1 MATKYYDEM
10 LGKWVI
16 CGTNQALEVN
26 IVDVSDNFDSNNV
39 EGALR
44 EIATTVNENESKVES
59 IKKQLESLDEDFKY
73 HLENH
78 PSGGGGGGGG
88 GGAMPTLTST
98 FEDNQIIQEGASVE
112 IPIFF
117 SSPNLGEGIAYIVVN
132 GVEVGNQTIKQG
144 NNLITVSNFSSMKN
158 TVAIYAKDRAG
169 LMSNQLSWNV
179 ICGGLSMEIT
189 FDSNVDYSID
199 DKIIMQFDVTSEST
213 EDIILH
219 MTIDSNITEH
229 LVEIGYNEFEFKG
242 LSVGVHTVSFYLAS
256 GVYKTEVYNYNIVVV
271 DGANLYVSSTFNVN
285 EEITYGVPVNI
296 PYRISKLST
305 ELFRVIFSIDGEV
318 DKEVSVNAG
327 SYYWTIPNL
336 SIGQHTLKIEASS
349 DVGEY
354 SFIELVVT
362 VAEGEY
368 TPVEPITQGLLAWF
382 DATTKSNQD
391 VDKNIWND
399 KSGNGTMAYLHN
411 FNYFSNGWVDGA
423 LKCDGDSYV
432 EIDMTPYAD
441 NVRLGSTIDILF
453 SAKNIGIEEAR
464 VLDYTQRENPYKG
477 IYVNILESKLTS
489 LTNTG
494 SVSLNEDVE
503 TRLTFV
509 IDRANKFAK
518 IYVNAVLSRAFYL
531 SDSGSGTSATYE
543 DFSHMEKIYLNSRK
557 GEDLFG
563 DCTIKQLR
571 VYSRAL
577 NDDEIVQNHI
587 ADIKDL
593 KQQKE
598 KYDFNY
604 NNHSTPEL
612 RFYGDM
618 ENMTDQVFKT
628 MRVKYT
634 SPNEEEYGQ
643 SFDQPYCQVRWQG
656 TSSIQYVLKNFQI
669 YLRDENMTDWY
680 YTPFKDGAKEHI
692 LTFKCDYMESSH
704 ANNVG
709 IAKFVNDCIYDS
721 KTPPQQADSKLRTT
735 ITGFPVL
742 LYINDEFYCAGNLN
756 LDRFSVNSLG
766 LNEAFP
772 NALSYEVSA
781 NTDTTAGAFVP
792 WSAESGKPEIDYLK
806 SDFECR
812 YPENRVQGD
821 DNFAE
826 LKRLIDWV
834 GYATDD
840 MFKEQFSQYLNLE
853 YCIRYYLTVL
863 MFGMVDNLGK
873 NMMLNTWDGRIWY
886 PTFYDCDTSTSLDN
900 TGFMKFDCDIEM
912 EANVFNTSNSNL
924 WVKLRRVFA
933 ADIEAHYA
941 LMRQSR
947 FTEENIMKYLYDEQI
962 SQIPEILYNRDAQ
975 TKYLNFGAQYL
986 YACHG
991 SREQQI
997 KRWIHER
1004 LLFMDSLMN
1013 YAVSGSDFITV
1024 RANKLGYVY
1033 FDIQVFSP
1041 QYFSIKF
1048 RDEANNTGLITKRV
1062 GRGETVRF
1070 DYNLPTATDQEIVI
1084 YYGRNIKDLGDMT
1097 NLQPTTLL
1105 LGNATRL
1112 TRVICSSQYLINA
1125 SISDCKM
1132 LQHIDLHD
1140 SVLLGTGEGAQQT
1153 LDVSACT
1160 NLKYINIYGTQ
1171 LTALYTNT
1179 SGGNIEEIYY
1189 PYSIQ
1194 TVIVQNQPRLKSIG
1208 IPIYYTGKITNE
1220 DNIYADRLVDVNIV
1234 NCDNVTSLVTNY
1246 YDEMMEVPTFIGVSR
1261 ARFFSISNSLL
1272 NAEKI
1277 DLSHS
1282 SNMESL
1288 TLDSMYQLKEINFD
1302 DISPYNAQTSN
1313 LSNVV
1318 ITNCPNVE
1326 TLTFNQNTIDGEDS
1340 LGVAF
1345 ATGMTLDLSNL
1356 YNLKTIRSNVGVK
1369 GLTKLIVPKS
1379 VTTLVFDYPSAITY
1393 SQTNSDILNIWSV
1406 DCNHEEDDFTGIDLL
1421 NMDVITDFSMG
1432 SLTRINNAIN
1442 LNIKIT
1448 NTFPYFNYFKTDD
1461 YFKPEGT
1468 VDISEYRGS
1477 LDSLFKG
1484 VDLNKLNIICTE
1496 PLPHTSAKHMFAF
1509 ATAHDV
1515 DVLNRLF
1522 ELMPNVID
1530 FSYMFYNGFLTHAP
1544 YIPLRA
1550 QNVSYMFYGN
1560 ATMISTPSNWT
1571 LTYPIV
1577 PLSDY
1582 CYTGCVG
1589 ITTIDDKPGS
1599 IDVIP
1604 TNWGGYD
1611 RENITVSGE
1620 YLEINNTLEREF
1632 ALFTAAGQTLHNIVP
1647 EIGQTDIVTT
1657 SKLSQD
1663 VGEGLTDNVLISDGS
1678 IPYGVLEGLTLVNLA
1693 SERRS
1698 GLLKTS
1704 QETHLVSSIVNEN
1717 FKTDTEKPL
1726 PIMNLEGRTLI
1737 NLTPKGET
1745 PLLSDGGK
1753 ETYRIDNTL
1762 SQNVVL
1768 DNRKMIS
1775 SKIYGE
1781 TIENIVTSDTNRTPL
1796 LTLDNNNPTKQLNDI
1811 IKEMNS
1817 ESGKNIRVLY
1827 DEPFKSAILK
1837 GNTKYRDIDTGDILD
1852 EFDETKNLKL
1862 ISCKMPVL
1870 TTVGK
1875 NLFDIN
1881 KFKSIG
1887 IDEQG
1892 YYIPLKFV
1900 DNDAAKATLKL
1911 KPNTKYVVT
1920 GTYIYT
1926 GTSRF
1931 NFRINDGAYQNL
1943 NTTFD
1948 TDATGVTNI
1957 KIGSNNVVISDPS
1970 KVEKIM
1976 IVESALKDTY
1986 EPFKSNILTVNE
1998 DVTLRSNGDIC
2009 DELNLLTGQLT
2020 QRIGEDGVVLS
2031 QEVVKTVDLM
2041 INNEY
2046 GGVLKEIVPFENG
2059 HISVSSD
2066 VLTPILEYRMA
2077 TNNYFELPSL
2087 QSNTTYTLRY
2097 DGIDIDGY
2105 LGGSTFNARDEMTLT
2120 TQATDNSLYINS
2132 FVNEVMLLNGDCT
2145 NKDVPYFN
2153 DEPSKSVNAT
2163 EIIVKPI
2170 GQPVFGKGG
2179 KK

>member
-1 MATKYYDEM
+1 M
-10 LGKWVI
+10 
-16 CGTNQALEVN
+16 
-26 IVDVSDNFDSNNV
+26 
-39 EGALR
+39 
-44 EIATTVNENESKVES
+44 
-59 IKKQLESLDEDFKY
+59 
-73 HLENH
+73 
-78 PSGGGGGGGG
+78 
-88 GGAMPTLTST
+88 
-98 FEDNQIIQEGASVE
+98 
-112 IPIFF
+112 
-117 SSPNLGEGIAYIVVN
+117 
-132 GVEVGNQTIKQG
+132 
-144 NNLITVSNFSSMKN
+144 
-158 TVAIYAKDRAG
+158 
-169 LMSNQLSWNV
+169 
-179 ICGGLSMEIT
+179 
-189 FDSNVDYSID
+189 
-199 DKIIMQFDVTSEST
+199 
-213 EDIILH
+213 
-219 MTIDSNITEH
+219 
-229 LVEIGYNEFEFKG
+229 
-242 LSVGVHTVSFYLAS
+242 
-256 GVYKTEVYNYNIVVV
+256 
-271 DGANLYVSSTFNVN
+271 
-285 EEITYGVPVNI
+285 
-296 PYRISKLST
+296 
-305 ELFRVIFSIDGEV
+305 
-318 DKEVSVNAG
+318 
-327 SYYWTIPNL
+327 
-336 SIGQHTLKIEASS
+336 
-349 DVGEY
+349 
-354 SFIELVVT
+354 
-362 VAEGEY
+362 
-368 TPVEPITQGLLAWF
+368 
-382 DATTKSNQD
+382 
-391 VDKNIWND
+391 
-399 KSGNGTMAYLHN
+399 
-411 FNYFSNGWVDGA
+411 
-423 LKCDGDSYV
+423 
-432 EIDMTPYAD
+432 
-441 NVRLGSTIDILF
+441 
-453 SAKNIGIEEAR
+453 
-464 VLDYTQRENPYKG
+464 
-477 IYVNILESKLTS
+477 
-489 LTNTG
+489 
-494 SVSLNEDVE
+494 
-503 TRLTFV
+503 
-509 IDRANKFAK
+509 
-518 IYVNAVLSRAFYL
+518 
-531 SDSGSGTSATYE
+531 
-543 DFSHMEKIYLNSRK
+543 
-557 GEDLFG
+557 
-563 DCTIKQLR
+563 
-571 VYSRAL
+571 
-577 NDDEIVQNHI
+577 
-587 ADIKDL
+587 
-593 KQQKE
+593 
-598 KYDFNY
+598 
-604 NNHSTPEL
+604 
-612 RFYGDM
+612 
-618 ENMTDQVFKT
+618 
-628 MRVKYT
+628 
-634 SPNEEEYGQ
+634 
-643 SFDQPYCQVRWQG
+643 
-656 TSSIQYVLKNFQI
+656 
-669 YLRDENMTDWY
+669 
-680 YTPFKDGAKEHI
+680 
-692 LTFKCDYMESSH
+692 
-704 ANNVG
+704 
-709 IAKFVNDCIYDS
+709 
-721 KTPPQQADSKLRTT
+721 
-735 ITGFPVL
+735 
-742 LYINDEFYCAGNLN
+742 
-756 LDRFSVNSLG
+756 
-766 LNEAFP
+766 
-772 NALSYEVSA
+772 
-781 NTDTTAGAFVP
+781 
-792 WSAESGKPEIDYLK
+792 
-806 SDFECR
+806 
-812 YPENRVQGD
+812 
-821 DNFAE
+821 
-826 LKRLIDWV
+826 
-834 GYATDD
+834 
-840 MFKEQFSQYLNLE
+840 
-853 YCIRYYLTVL
+853 
-863 MFGMVDNLGK
+863 
-873 NMMLNTWDGRIWY
+873 
-886 PTFYDCDTSTSLDN
+886 CDTSTSLDN

-975 TKYLNFGAQYL
+975 TKYLDFGAQYL

-1013 YAVSGSDFITV
+1013 YTVSGSDFITV

-1220 DNIYADRLVDVNIV
+1220 DNIYADKLVDVNIV

-1246 YDEMMEVPTFIGVSR
+1246 YDEMMEVPIFIGVSR

-1288 TLDSMYQLKEINFD
+1288 TLDSMYQLREINFD

-1393 SQTNSDILNIWSV
+1393 TQTNSDILNIWSV
-1406 DCNHEEDDFTGIDLL
+1406 DCNHEEDNFTGIDLL

-1632 ALFTAAGQTLHNIVP
+1632 TLFTAAGQTLHNIVP
-1647 EIGQTDIVTT
+1647 EIGQTEIVTT
-1657 SKLSQD
+1657 NKLSQD
-1663 VGEGLTDNVLISDGS
+1663 IGEGLTDNILISDGS

-1737 NLTPKGET
+1737 NLAPKGET

-1775 SKIYGE
+1775 SKIYGD
-1781 TIENIVTSDTNRTPL
+1781 TIKNLVTSDTNRTPL
-1796 LTLDNNNPTKQLNDI
+1796 LTLDQINPSKQLNDI
-1811 IKEMNS
+1811 IEEMNS

-1827 DEPFKSAILK
+1827 DEPFKSAILC
-1837 GNTKYRDIDTGDILD
+1837 GSTKYKDVDTDEIL
-1852 EFDETKNLKL
+1852 ETFEEGRNLEL
-1862 ISCKMPVL
+1862 VSVKMPVL
-1870 TTVGK
+1870 TTSNEDG
-1875 NLFDIN
+1875 
-1881 KFKSIG
+1881 
-1887 IDEQG
+1887 
-1892 YYIPLKFV
+1892 
-1900 DNDAAKATLKL
+1900 
-1911 KPNTKYVVT
+1911 TKT
-1920 GTYIYT
+1920 
-1926 GTSRF
+1926 
-1931 NFRINDGAYQNL
+1931 
-1943 NTTFD
+1943 
-1948 TDATGVTNI
+1948 
-1957 KIGSNNVVISDPS
+1957 
-1970 KVEKIM
+1970 
-1976 IVESALKDTY
+1976 
-1986 EPFKSNILTVNE
+1986 NILTVNE
-1998 DVTLRSNGDIC
+1998 EVELRGIGDVQ
-2009 DELNLLTGQLT
+2009 DELDCLTGEVT
-2020 QRIGEDGVVLS
+2020 QRIGEIVFDGGDDEEWNAWLTEDTMIVWTLPKSFVNLINPISDRYIGSTAYGKTEEMFAVHSDDTRHIQLRLFKTTARNINELKIYLQSNPITVKYVLES
-2031 QEVVKTVDLM
+2031 PTIKTVDLT

-2097 DGIDIDGY
+2097 DGTNTNGY
-2105 LGGSTFNARDEMTLT
+2105 LGGSTFNARDNMTLT
-2120 TQATDNSLYINS
+2120 TQVTDNSLYIND

-2163 EIIVKPI
+2163 EIIVKPT

>member
-1 MATKYYDEM
+1 
-10 LGKWVI
+10 
-16 CGTNQALEVN
+16 
-26 IVDVSDNFDSNNV
+26 
-39 EGALR
+39 
-44 EIATTVNENESKVES
+44 
-59 IKKQLESLDEDFKY
+59 
-73 HLENH
+73 
-78 PSGGGGGGGG
+78 
-88 GGAMPTLTST
+88 
-98 FEDNQIIQEGASVE
+98 
-112 IPIFF
+112 
-117 SSPNLGEGIAYIVVN
+117 
-132 GVEVGNQTIKQG
+132 
-144 NNLITVSNFSSMKN
+144 
-158 TVAIYAKDRAG
+158 
-169 LMSNQLSWNV
+169 
-179 ICGGLSMEIT
+179 
-189 FDSNVDYSID
+189 
-199 DKIIMQFDVTSEST
+199 
-213 EDIILH
+213 
-219 MTIDSNITEH
+219 
-229 LVEIGYNEFEFKG
+229 
-242 LSVGVHTVSFYLAS
+242 
-256 GVYKTEVYNYNIVVV
+256 
-271 DGANLYVSSTFNVN
+271 
-285 EEITYGVPVNI
+285 
-296 PYRISKLST
+296 
-305 ELFRVIFSIDGEV
+305 
-318 DKEVSVNAG
+318 
-327 SYYWTIPNL
+327 
-336 SIGQHTLKIEASS
+336 
-349 DVGEY
+349 
-354 SFIELVVT
+354 
-362 VAEGEY
+362 
-368 TPVEPITQGLLAWF
+368 
-382 DATTKSNQD
+382 
-391 VDKNIWND
+391 
-399 KSGNGTMAYLHN
+399 
-411 FNYFSNGWVDGA
+411 
-423 LKCDGDSYV
+423 
-432 EIDMTPYAD
+432 
-441 NVRLGSTIDILF
+441 
-453 SAKNIGIEEAR
+453 
-464 VLDYTQRENPYKG
+464 
-477 IYVNILESKLTS
+477 
-489 LTNTG
+489 
-494 SVSLNEDVE
+494 
-503 TRLTFV
+503 
-509 IDRANKFAK
+509 
-518 IYVNAVLSRAFYL
+518 
-531 SDSGSGTSATYE
+531 
-543 DFSHMEKIYLNSRK
+543 
-557 GEDLFG
+557 
-563 DCTIKQLR
+563 
-571 VYSRAL
+571 
-577 NDDEIVQNHI
+577 
-587 ADIKDL
+587 
-593 KQQKE
+593 
-598 KYDFNY
+598 
-604 NNHSTPEL
+604 
-612 RFYGDM
+612 
-618 ENMTDQVFKT
+618 
-628 MRVKYT
+628 
-634 SPNEEEYGQ
+634 
-643 SFDQPYCQVRWQG
+643 
-656 TSSIQYVLKNFQI
+656 
-669 YLRDENMTDWY
+669 
-680 YTPFKDGAKEHI
+680 
-692 LTFKCDYMESSH
+692 
-704 ANNVG
+704 
-709 IAKFVNDCIYDS
+709 
-721 KTPPQQADSKLRTT
+721 
-735 ITGFPVL
+735 
-742 LYINDEFYCAGNLN
+742 
-756 LDRFSVNSLG
+756 
-766 LNEAFP
+766 
-772 NALSYEVSA
+772 
-781 NTDTTAGAFVP
+781 
-792 WSAESGKPEIDYLK
+792 
-806 SDFECR
+806 
-812 YPENRVQGD
+812 
-821 DNFAE
+821 
-826 LKRLIDWV
+826 
-834 GYATDD
+834 
-840 MFKEQFSQYLNLE
+840 
-853 YCIRYYLTVL
+853 
-863 MFGMVDNLGK
+863 
-873 NMMLNTWDGRIWY
+873 
-886 PTFYDCDTSTSLDN
+886 
-900 TGFMKFDCDIEM
+900 
-912 EANVFNTSNSNL
+912 
-924 WVKLRRVFA
+924 
-933 ADIEAHYA
+933 
-941 LMRQSR
+941 
-947 FTEENIMKYLYDEQI
+947 
-962 SQIPEILYNRDAQ
+962 
-975 TKYLNFGAQYL
+975 
-986 YACHG
+986 
-991 SREQQI
+991 
-997 KRWIHER
+997 
-1004 LLFMDSLMN
+1004 
-1013 YAVSGSDFITV
+1013 
-1024 RANKLGYVY
+1024 
-1033 FDIQVFSP
+1033 
-1041 QYFSIKF
+1041 
-1048 RDEANNTGLITKRV
+1048 
-1062 GRGETVRF
+1062 
-1070 DYNLPTATDQEIVI
+1070 
-1084 YYGRNIKDLGDMT
+1084 
-1097 NLQPTTLL
+1097 
-1105 LGNATRL
+1105 
-1112 TRVICSSQYLINA
+1112 
-1125 SISDCKM
+1125 
-1132 LQHIDLHD
+1132 
-1140 SVLLGTGEGAQQT
+1140 
-1153 LDVSACT
+1153 
-1160 NLKYINIYGTQ
+1160 
-1171 LTALYTNT
+1171 
-1179 SGGNIEEIYY
+1179 
-1189 PYSIQ
+1189 
-1194 TVIVQNQPRLKSIG
+1194 
-1208 IPIYYTGKITNE
+1208 
-1220 DNIYADRLVDVNIV
+1220 
-1234 NCDNVTSLVTNY
+1234 
-1246 YDEMMEVPTFIGVSR
+1246 
-1261 ARFFSISNSLL
+1261 
-1272 NAEKI
+1272 
-1277 DLSHS
+1277 
-1282 SNMESL
+1282 
-1288 TLDSMYQLKEINFD
+1288 
-1302 DISPYNAQTSN
+1302 
-1313 LSNVV
+1313 
-1318 ITNCPNVE
+1318 
-1326 TLTFNQNTIDGEDS
+1326 
-1340 LGVAF
+1340 
-1345 ATGMTLDLSNL
+1345 
-1356 YNLKTIRSNVGVK
+1356 
-1369 GLTKLIVPKS
+1369 
-1379 VTTLVFDYPSAITY
+1379 
-1393 SQTNSDILNIWSV
+1393 
-1406 DCNHEEDDFTGIDLL
+1406 
-1421 NMDVITDFSMG
+1421 
-1432 SLTRINNAIN
+1432 
-1442 LNIKIT
+1442 
-1448 NTFPYFNYFKTDD
+1448 
-1461 YFKPEGT
+1461 
-1468 VDISEYRGS
+1468 
-1477 LDSLFKG
+1477 
-1484 VDLNKLNIICTE
+1484 
-1496 PLPHTSAKHMFAF
+1496 MFAF

-2105 LGGSTFNARDEMTLT
+2105 LGGSTFNARDDMTLT